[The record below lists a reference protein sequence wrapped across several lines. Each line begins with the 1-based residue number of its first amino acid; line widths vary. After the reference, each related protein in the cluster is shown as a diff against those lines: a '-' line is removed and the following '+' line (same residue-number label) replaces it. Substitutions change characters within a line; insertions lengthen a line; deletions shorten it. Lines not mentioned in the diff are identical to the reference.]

1 MNAVLSDPAFKK
13 YHGHFKKPG
22 EGDNITSDMYTC
34 QSYYKAVRRD
44 TTHRDSTNTVSIEEV
59 NLDEDGEPIAMPSGT
74 ENKSS
79 DTKKKSEKK
88 RKTEEINF
96 DDL

>member
-13 YHGHFKKPG
+13 YRGHFRKPG
-22 EGDNITSDMYTC
+22 DGDNITPDMYTC
-34 QSYYKAVRRD
+34 QSYYKAAKRD
-44 TTHRDSTNTVSIEEV
+44 TTHRDSTHTVSVEEV
-59 NLDEDGEPIAMPSGT
+59 NLDEDGEPIAMPSGA
-74 ENKSS
+74 ENKSNE
-79 DTKKKSEKK
+79 TKKKSEKK